1 VFQRTPSSI
10 SVRGNAPTD
19 PGWAASLQPGW
30 QRERMHNFN
39 ALVSGLPQEVD
50 LVADGWTDIMRKV
63 GGFFAGMPGVDV
75 DMADVAAAVEL
86 ADFQKME
93 ELRARID
100 ETVEDPG
107 TAEALKPYYRMFCK
121 RPCFSDEYL
130 PTFNRPNVTLV
141 DTDGRGVDSFTE
153 GGAVVGDTEY
163 ELDCVVFATGFEVG
177 TVLTKRAG
185 FDVVG
190 RDGVRLSHKWAKG
203 LSTFHG
209 FHSHGFPNMFHL
221 GITQTGLTV
230 NFPLMLDE
238 QTSHVGHTVA
248 ACLKRGA
255 TYIEADPDAEAEW
268 VATIDRLQV
277 LNEEF
282 LLECT
287 PGYYNQEGKPR
298 GGHSLLAGQYG
309 EGSVA
314 FFELLR
320 QWREEGRL
328 AGLVIR

>member
-1 VFQRTPSSI
+1 
-10 SVRGNAPTD
+10 
-19 PGWAASLQPGW
+19 
-30 QRERMHNFN
+30 MHNFN

-86 ADFQKME
+86 ADFQKMV

-121 RPCFSDEYL
+121 RPCFSDDYL

-141 DTDGRGVDSFTE
+141 DTDGCGVDRFTQR
-153 GGAVVGDTEY
+153 GAVVGDTEY
-163 ELDCVVFATGFEVG
+163 ELDCVVLATGFEVG
-177 TVLTKRAG
+177 TEPTKRAG
-185 FDVVG
+185 VDVVG
-190 RDGVRLSHKWAKG
+190 RDGVRLSHKWATG
-203 LSTFHG
+203 MSTFHG

-221 GITQTGLTV
+221 GITQTGYTP
-230 NFPLMLDE
+230 NIPHMLDE
-238 QTSHVGHTVA
+238 QTSHVAHTIA
-248 ACLKRGA
+248 HLRKEGA
-255 TYIEADPDAEAEW
+255 TYIEADADAEAEW

-277 LNEEF
+277 LTEGF
-282 LLECT
+282 LIECT

-314 FFELLR
+314 FFALLR
-320 QWREEGRL
+320 QWREDGRF